1 MMSVESLL
9 QLCRQSGVKIR
20 TAESCTAGAV
30 AAAIASVSGASDV
43 LDRGWVTYSNQAK
56 IDELSVPESYLK
68 QYGAVSQPVVEAMAQ
83 GGSDDG
89 ILCVALSGIAGPSG
103 GSIAKPVGMVWIAVA
118 YGKTYVQSCCYQF
131 EGGRAAVQ
139 SLAVKQAVCDMQACL
154 GKYGDGECD
163 EST

>member
-43 LDRGWVTYSNQAK
+43 LDRGWITYSNQAK
-56 IDELSVPESYLK
+56 IDALSVPESYLK

-89 ILCVALSGIAGPSG
+89 SLCVALSGIAGPSG
-103 GSIAKPVGMVWIAVA
+103 GSKEKPVGTVWIAVA
-118 YGKTYVQSCCYQF
+118 YGQHYVTSSCYHFRGQ
-131 EGGRAAVQ
+131 RAEVQ
-139 SLAVKQAVCDMQACL
+139 QQAVTQALNDCERVAKEQ
-154 GKYGDGECD
+154 GSIHERV
-163 EST
+163 